1 MGMFKQEFNVSRSTS
16 RTKQII
22 KNITPN
28 DRGKKEWNPILI
40 QQYPLKSQRILKI
53 QSNFVK
59 QSPNYIQLKTIPE
72 KNIIEDI

>member
-1 MGMFKQEFNVSRSTS
+1 MIYDGNKFPSSWYKKDNKMGTFKQEFNVSRSTS

-40 QQYPLKSQRILKI
+40 QQYPLKSQRILK
-53 QSNFVK
+53 
-59 QSPNYIQLKTIPE
+59 
-72 KNIIEDI
+72 